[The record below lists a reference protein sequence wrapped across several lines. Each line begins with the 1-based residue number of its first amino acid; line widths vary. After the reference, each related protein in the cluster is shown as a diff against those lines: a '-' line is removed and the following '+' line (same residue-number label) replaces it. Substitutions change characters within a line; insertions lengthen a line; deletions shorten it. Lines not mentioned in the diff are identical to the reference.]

1 MTIEYSEGQSCVL
14 NGWNYP
20 AEYSMA
26 ILDLYIYFGHS
37 YVIQVSKND
46 DENVAS
52 WNNLAVVVTKKCILW
67 MGSRLHGGLVCF
79 QRVSNKV
86 TFYSSL
92 Q

>member
-1 MTIEYSEGQSCVL
+1 MGLACQVLHGQFR
-14 NGWNYP
+14 P
-20 AEYSMA
+20 AC
-26 ILDLYIYFGHS
+26 LL
-37 YVIQVSKND
+37 QVSKND

-92 Q
+92 QWFDYMLH